1 MASVRRIEEPTSVA
15 SESTRCASTTPF
27 IESQPNPAS
36 CWRAIVLFGRNVASY
51 KFALARSL
59 VELAPVSDDLVRLD
73 DLAVPFA
80 REIARH
86 LKSAD
91 RQATSRSSVFLDA
104 CRSFNRGQLS
114 SDQLR
119 AETVRRGFNN
129 VIDAFHIVGS
139 SEVPTR
145 FFHDERATAKGIR
158 LTDEFRRLM
167 VDAQADSLA
176 PEAEARWRLV
186 ETAWNLDVPKR
197 VLEVRTDLEAKELFV
212 MTEATRRVSIVG
224 VREAL
229 NGYQKGACFYCN
241 QPITIGRGESLD
253 ADVDHFFPKRLDHSG
268 WFGGVN
274 IDGVWNLV
282 LACTQCN
289 RGAGGK
295 FDLIPHIQYLERLNL
310 RNNWLIDSH
319 HPLRETLIAQTGAT
333 EQKRASFL
341 QQCDQLAI
349 DAIPSRWRPSS
360 SCVADSLL

>member
-1 MASVRRIEEPTSVA
+1 VNTQS
-15 SESTRCASTTPF
+15 ASTTPF
-27 IESQPNPAS
+27 IESKPNPAS

-59 VELAPVSDDLVRLD
+59 VELAPATDDLVRLD

-86 LKSAD
+86 LDSAD

-104 CRSFNRGQLS
+104 CRNFNRGELS
-114 SDQLR
+114 ADQLR

-139 SEVPTR
+139 SDVPIR

-167 VDAQADSLA
+167 ADTQADSLA

-186 ETAWNLDVPKR
+186 ETAWNLGVPSR
-197 VLEVRTDLEAKELFV
+197 VLEVRTDIEVGELFV
-212 MTEATRRVSIVG
+212 ATDATRRVSIVG
-224 VREAL
+224 VRDAL

-241 QPITIGRGESLD
+241 QPITIGRGETLV
-253 ADVDHFFPKRLDHSG
+253 ADVDHFFPKRLDQAES
-268 WFGGVN
+268 FCGVN

-282 LACTQCN
+282 LACTECN
-289 RGAGGK
+289 RGPGGK
-295 FDLIPHIQYLERLNL
+295 FDLIPHIEYLERLNL

-360 SCVADSLL
+360 SSVANSLL